1 MNARLRSILVATVA
15 MSALMAPA
23 TAQPSPRGLVQLPGA
38 LGCLP
43 GPMSTCL
50 PAASRPFLPR
60 DAWVAGDPSGR
71 HLYVLLDTGV
81 TARVQAFERDRRS
94 GRLTPVIGPGGCV
107 GRGVPG
113 CTAINGLRN
122 GLDLAVAGDGRHVY
136 VLSRSGPG
144 TIDTAWPATIAVLRR
159 DPRTGALRQSRGSA
173 GCVSSEALRPCAF
186 DSELSGAESLVP
198 APEGRDLFVVRPQ
211 PSISVVIRRQRPGA
225 GGLGVPPGRLGCVQP
240 GEPACMAGGL
250 PEDWTE
256 RVLVRR
262 DGRRVFLDGT
272 AIIGLRRDPRSGRV
286 APLPGSCLGSKARRN
301 CPKGRGFAAE
311 FSGLGKPASDALS
324 PDGRTIYVAGLDR
337 VDVVRV
343 SRRGRLTQPAGP
355 KACIGYGSTDC
366 TRSRGFGAAST
377 VVAPDG
383 RGLYLVH
390 PNLGLTAFSRDRRR
404 GTLLPRSVGLGCS
417 AKGQEDS
424 CGRAPGL
431 ISPDDALVAPGGR
444 FVYVVSGDAAAVAIL
459 ERERRTHGLGPSS
472 CTLLVPSAACATPLR
487 GGPSI
492 SDPGRVTV
500 SPDGRSVYTNATDGG
515 LLVLQ
520 RDAETGGLTQLPGA
534 AGCLPTRA
542 ATGCGPPVLPVGRW
556 SITVAPDGASAY
568 AVSDQALV
576 AFRRT
581 PSGVLTRMRVPD
593 GCLSYAGNPFGCRI
607 GPYGPIA
614 ISPDGQDM
622 YVFHGDTL
630 RLVHRGM
637 DGVPLP
643 TSGAEGCVT
652 GFKAEPECRLGRGL
666 QYGSANAIVMTR
678 NGTRVY
684 TLSWSGL
691 AAFIRDPATGVLT
704 QREGSGACLT
714 FPGTASGQEGCGV
727 LPGFGRMLVL
737 APDGRHLY
745 GASATSDQVPSTVI
759 ALDTSTGDMNVASA
773 TGGLPTGTST
783 AEVLPDGG
791 AVVANT
797 GLFARDPQSGTLSPE
812 GGVCVWTLAQSCGPL
827 VPPNPNAGNSGAAL
841 ASSTDGRHAYVVANG
856 SVYTFAI
863 NR

>member
-1 MNARLRSILVATVA
+1 MNARLRSILVATVTL
-15 MSALMAPA
+15 SALIAPA
-23 TAQPSPRGLVQLPGA
+23 TAQPSSPRGLVQLPGE

-43 GPMSTCL
+43 GPTSTCL
-50 PAASRPFLPR
+50 PTASRPFLPR
-60 DAWVAGDPSGR
+60 EAWVAGDASGR
-71 HLYVLLDTGV
+71 HVYVLLDTGV
-81 TARVQAFERDRRS
+81 TVRLQAFERDRRS
-94 GRLTPVIGPGGCV
+94 GRLTPVTGPGGCV

-144 TIDTAWPATIAVLRR
+144 VVNTAWPATIAVLRR

-173 GCVSSEALRPCAF
+173 GCVSSVALRPCAV

-240 GEPACMAGGL
+240 GEPACMAGRL
-250 PEDWTE
+250 PEDFTE

-286 APLPGSCLGSKARRN
+286 APLRGSCLGSKARRN
-301 CPKGRGFAAE
+301 CRKGRGFAAE
-311 FSGLGKPASDALS
+311 SSGLGKPGSDALS
-324 PDGRTIYVAGLDR
+324 PDGRTIYVATLDR

-343 SRRGRLTQPAGP
+343 SSRGRLTQPAGP

-390 PNLGLTAFSRDRRR
+390 PNLGLTAFSRNRRR
-404 GTLLPRSVGLGCS
+404 GTLLPRSAGLGCS
-417 AKGQEDS
+417 AKGQDDS

-431 ISPDDALVAPGGR
+431 INPDNALVAPDGR
-444 FVYVVSGDAAAVAIL
+444 FLYVVSGDGAAVAIL
-459 ERERRTHGLGPSS
+459 RLEGRTGVLDPSG

-520 RDAETGGLTQLPGA
+520 RDADTGGLTQLPGA

-542 ATGCGPPVLPVGRW
+542 ATGCGPPILPVGRW
-556 SITVAPDGASAY
+556 SITMAPDGASAY

-576 AFRRT
+576 AFRRA
-581 PSGVLTRMRVPD
+581 PNGALTRIHGPD
-593 GCLSYAGNPFGCRI
+593 GCLSYTDNPFGCRI

-614 ISPDGQDM
+614 ISPDGRDM
-622 YVFHGDTL
+622 YVLHPADTL
-630 RLVHRGM
+630 RLVRRDA

-652 GFKAEPECRLGRGL
+652 GFKTEPECRLVRGL
-666 QYGSANAIVMTR
+666 SSGGSSAVAMTR
-678 NGTRVY
+678 DGTRVY
-684 TLSWSGL
+684 TRSWSGL

-714 FPGTASGQEGCGV
+714 FPGTASGQQGCGIV
-727 LPGFGRMLVL
+727 PQFGGTLVL

-745 GASATSDQVPSTVI
+745 GVPTSAQAPSTVI
-759 ALDTSTGDMNVASA
+759 ALDTSTGDMTIASA
-773 TGGLPTGTST
+773 TGLPPGTST
-783 AEVLPDGG
+783 AEVPPDGG
-791 AVVANT
+791 VVVANT
-797 GLFARDPQSGTLSPE
+797 GLFARDAQSGTLSPA
-812 GGVCVWTLAQSCGPL
+812 GGICVWTLAQSCGPL
-827 VPPNPNAGNSGAAL
+827 VPPDTNFGTSGAVL
-841 ASSTDGRHAYVVANG
+841 ATSPDGRHAYVVANG
-856 SVYTFAI
+856 SVYTFAV